1 MAEQQRP
8 AKTLARNGRIDVV
21 DLEERNWLARHLR
34 GDARAFSLLLRAY
47 QRPVYSYL
55 LRFGFSREER
65 DDLFQEIFLKIH
77 AGAASYHPSRP
88 LKPWIF
94 TIAANTV
101 RNLLRKPETGNVS
114 TTSDD
119 ILPPDP
125 HPLPEKQL
133 ETENTVRWLQTVLAG
148 LPISQRE
155 TLLLSAVD
163 DLRQKDI
170 AEIQGIPLNTVKTNL
185 RRARLA
191 LAKARARYEQSDRTH
206 DDSL

>member
-1 MAEQQRP
+1 MAKQQHVQ
-8 AKTLARNGRIDVV
+8 ALTNTDTGVV
-21 DLEERNWLARHLR
+21 DLEERNWLARHQR
-34 GDARAFSLLLRAY
+34 GDPDAFRLLLHAY

-55 LRFGFSREER
+55 LRCGFKKEER

-77 AGAASYHPSRP
+77 AAAASYQPSRP

-94 TIAANTV
+94 TIAANTA
-101 RNLLRKPETGNVS
+101 RNFLRKYQPADLSLNN
-114 TTSDD
+114 DD
-119 ILPPDP
+119 IALTDPRPP
-125 HPLPEKQL
+125 PEKQL
-133 ETENTVRWLQTVLAG
+133 ETELTVNWLQTALFQ
-148 LPISQRE
+148 LPLNQRE

-170 AEIQGIPLNTVKTNL
+170 AEILGIPLNSVKTHL

-191 LAKARARYEQSDRTH
+191 LCKALTNYEQADGTH